1 MPTKIENSREK
12 QFQDALKHMEIM
24 KNKSVVKVED
34 VNYLIDA
41 GFKLSMEFDRV
52 YDSREKWRAR
62 AEQAEAKLK

>member
-1 MPTKIENSREK
+1 MPTKIENSRKK

-24 KNKSVVKVED
+24 KNKSVGRVED

>member
-1 MPTKIENSREK
+1 MVIKENSRKK
-12 QFQDALKHMEIM
+12 QFQDDLEHIEIM
-24 KNKSVVKVED
+24 KNKSVIRVED